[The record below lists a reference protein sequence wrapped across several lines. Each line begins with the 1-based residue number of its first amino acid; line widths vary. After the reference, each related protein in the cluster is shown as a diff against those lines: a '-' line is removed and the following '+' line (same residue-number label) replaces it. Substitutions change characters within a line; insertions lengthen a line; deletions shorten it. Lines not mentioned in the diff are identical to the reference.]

1 LARVMALEITCVDAV
16 PLLEPDAPSPDAHAA
31 RGSDLDYENVLGIL
45 AKSRAN
51 TVSDDRRKASN
62 V

>member
-1 LARVMALEITCVDAV
+1 MNTRR
-16 PLLEPDAPSPDAHAA
+16 AA
-31 RGSDLDYENVLGIL
+31 AIDYENVLGIL

-51 TVSDDRRKASN
+51 PVSDDRRKASD